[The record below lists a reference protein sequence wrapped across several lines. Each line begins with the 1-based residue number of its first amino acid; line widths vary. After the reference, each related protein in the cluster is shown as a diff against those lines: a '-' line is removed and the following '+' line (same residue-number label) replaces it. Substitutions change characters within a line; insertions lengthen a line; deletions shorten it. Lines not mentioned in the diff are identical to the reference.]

1 MSCLLFAFKTSHCAI
16 SFFSRDSRKIR
27 EIMADSTSTT
37 ADASLLVEMEKLLD
51 KKLKPFESRVNSLQ
65 QKQEIFSSEVFS
77 ILCKIQKISD
87 DLSDEQESAARRF
100 KDEIYKVHDTLDD
113 LSEVIKDAKS
123 YSRDNLDNGD
133 SIKDKVIKIHKH
145 LKVREVLG
153 SDGHEESFKEV
164 IQRTLVPELQEIK
177 NGQNAIIKL
186 CCSGSAKAKA
196 KKRAEFKP
204 IGFASNDSDIE
215 VDLDQNISSLTSD
228 INNINDKINEI
239 GHVSI
244 EKIPDHSAKKL
255 NGAPDIVEIH
265 CQMLLSKMDGL
276 ENKLNDFGTSQ
287 VKVSFFEFI
296 LASQC
301 ADKIQFSLRIHKDF
315 DKSIVVWHT

>member
-1 MSCLLFAFKTSHCAI
+1 
-16 SFFSRDSRKIR
+16 
-27 EIMADSTSTT
+27 MADSTSTT
-37 ADASLLVEMEKLLD
+37 ADATLLVEIEKLLD

-164 IQRTLVPELQEIK
+164 FQRSLVPELQEIK

-186 CCSGSAKAKA
+186 CTGSSRPKV
-196 KKRAEFKP
+196 KKRPEFKP
-204 IGFASNDSDIE
+204 IGFASNGSDIE

-255 NGAPDIVEIH
+255 NGAPDIVEIQ

-287 VKVSFFEFI
+287 VRVSFFEFI
-296 LASQC
+296 LVSQC
-301 ADKIQFSLRIHKDF
+301 AEKFFKKI
-315 DKSIVVWHT
+315 

>member
-1 MSCLLFAFKTSHCAI
+1 
-16 SFFSRDSRKIR
+16 
-27 EIMADSTSTT
+27 MADSTSTT
-37 ADASLLVEMEKLLD
+37 ADATLLVEIEKLLD

-164 IQRTLVPELQEIK
+164 FQRSLVPELQEIK

-186 CCSGSAKAKA
+186 CTGSSRPKV
-196 KKRAEFKP
+196 KKRPEFKP
-204 IGFASNDSDIE
+204 IGFASNGSDIE

-244 EKIPDHSAKKL
+244 EKIPDHSAKKF
-255 NGAPDIVEIH
+255 NGAPDIVEIQ

-287 VKVSFFEFI
+287 VRVSFFEFI
-296 LASQC
+296 LVSQC
-301 ADKIQFSLRIHKDF
+301 AEIFFKKI
-315 DKSIVVWHT
+315 

>member
-1 MSCLLFAFKTSHCAI
+1 
-16 SFFSRDSRKIR
+16 
-27 EIMADSTSTT
+27 MADSTSTT
-37 ADASLLVEMEKLLD
+37 ADATLLVEIEKLLD

-164 IQRTLVPELQEIK
+164 FQRSLVPELQEIK

-186 CCSGSAKAKA
+186 CTGSSRPKV
-196 KKRAEFKP
+196 KKRPEFKP
-204 IGFASNDSDIE
+204 IGFASNGSDIE

-244 EKIPDHSAKKL
+244 EKIPDHSAKKF
-255 NGAPDIVEIH
+255 NGAPDIVEIQ

-287 VKVSFFEFI
+287 VRVSFFEFI
-296 LASQC
+296 LVSQC
-301 ADKIQFSLRIHKDF
+301 AEKIFKKI
-315 DKSIVVWHT
+315 

>member
-1 MSCLLFAFKTSHCAI
+1 
-16 SFFSRDSRKIR
+16 
-27 EIMADSTSTT
+27 MADSTSTT
-37 ADASLLVEMEKLLD
+37 ADATLLVEIEKLLD

-164 IQRTLVPELQEIK
+164 FQRSLVPELQEIK

-186 CCSGSAKAKA
+186 CTGSSRPKV
-196 KKRAEFKP
+196 KKRPEFKP
-204 IGFASNDSDIE
+204 IGFASNGSDIE

-244 EKIPDHSAKKL
+244 EKIPDHSAKKF
-255 NGAPDIVEIH
+255 NGAPDIVEIQ

-287 VKVSFFEFI
+287 VRVSFFEFI
-296 LASQC
+296 LVSQC
-301 ADKIQFSLRIHKDF
+301 AEKNFKKI
-315 DKSIVVWHT
+315 

>member
-1 MSCLLFAFKTSHCAI
+1 
-16 SFFSRDSRKIR
+16 
-27 EIMADSTSTT
+27 MADSTSTT
-37 ADASLLVEMEKLLD
+37 ADATLLVEIEKLLD

-65 QKQEIFSSEVFS
+65 HKQEIFSSEVFS

-164 IQRTLVPELQEIK
+164 IQRSLVPELQEIK

-186 CCSGSAKAKA
+186 CTGSSRPKV
-196 KKRAEFKP
+196 KKRPEFKP
-204 IGFASNDSDIE
+204 IGFASNDSDDE

-239 GHVSI
+239 GHVSV

-255 NGAPDIVEIH
+255 NGAPDIVEIQ

-287 VKVSFFEFI
+287 VKVRKFFF
-296 LASQC
+296 
-301 ADKIQFSLRIHKDF
+301 
-315 DKSIVVWHT
+315 

>member
-1 MSCLLFAFKTSHCAI
+1 
-16 SFFSRDSRKIR
+16 
-27 EIMADSTSTT
+27 MADSTSTT

-196 KKRAEFKP
+196 KKRPEFKP
-204 IGFASNDSDIE
+204 IGFASNGSDIE

-255 NGAPDIVEIH
+255 NSAPDIVEIQ
-265 CQMLLSKMDGL
+265 CQMLLSKMNGL

-296 LASQC
+296 LVITMCRQNS
-301 ADKIQFSLRIHKDF
+301 IHFLNFQKDF
-315 DKSIVVWHT
+315 DKWIVVWHI

>member
-1 MSCLLFAFKTSHCAI
+1 
-16 SFFSRDSRKIR
+16 
-27 EIMADSTSTT
+27 MADSTSTT

-186 CCSGSAKAKA
+186 CCSGSAKGKA
-196 KKRAEFKP
+196 KKRPGFKP
-204 IGFASNDSDIE
+204 IGFGSGSNDSDVE

-255 NGAPDIVEIH
+255 NGAPDIVEIQ

-296 LASQC
+296 LVIIMCRQNS
-301 ADKIQFSLRIHKDF
+301 IHFLNFQKDF
-315 DKSIVVWHT
+315 DKWIVVWHI

>member
-1 MSCLLFAFKTSHCAI
+1 
-16 SFFSRDSRKIR
+16 
-27 EIMADSTSTT
+27 MADSTSTT

-153 SDGHEESFKEV
+153 RDGHEESFKEV

-196 KKRAEFKP
+196 KKRPEFKP
-204 IGFASNDSDIE
+204 IGFASNGSDIE

-228 INNINDKINEI
+228 IDNINDKINEI

-255 NGAPDIVEIH
+255 NGAPDIVEIQ

-296 LASQC
+296 LAS
-301 ADKIQFSLRIHKDF
+301 L
-315 DKSIVVWHT
+315 

>member
-1 MSCLLFAFKTSHCAI
+1 
-16 SFFSRDSRKIR
+16 
-27 EIMADSTSTT
+27 MADSTSTT
-37 ADASLLVEMEKLLD
+37 ADATLLVEIEKLLD

-65 QKQEIFSSEVFS
+65 HKQEIFSSEVFS

-164 IQRTLVPELQEIK
+164 IQRSLVPELQEIK

-186 CCSGSAKAKA
+186 CTGSSRPKV
-196 KKRAEFKP
+196 KKRPEFKP
-204 IGFASNDSDIE
+204 IGFASNDSDDE

-239 GHVSI
+239 GHVSV

-255 NGAPDIVEIH
+255 NGAPDIVEIQ
-265 CQMLLSKMDGL
+265 CQMLLSKMNGL

-296 LASQC
+296 LVSQC
-301 ADKIQFSLRIHKDF
+301 ADKIQSTF
-315 DKSIVVWHT
+315 

>member
-1 MSCLLFAFKTSHCAI
+1 
-16 SFFSRDSRKIR
+16 
-27 EIMADSTSTT
+27 MADSTSTT

-186 CCSGSAKAKA
+186 CCSGSAKGKA
-196 KKRAEFKP
+196 KKRPGFKP
-204 IGFASNDSDIE
+204 IGFGSGSNDSDVE

-255 NGAPDIVEIH
+255 NGAPDIVEIQ
-265 CQMLLSKMDGL
+265 CQMLLSKMNGL

-296 LASQC
+296 LVIIMCRQNS
-301 ADKIQFSLRIHKDF
+301 IHFLNFQKDF
-315 DKSIVVWHT
+315 DKWIVVWHI